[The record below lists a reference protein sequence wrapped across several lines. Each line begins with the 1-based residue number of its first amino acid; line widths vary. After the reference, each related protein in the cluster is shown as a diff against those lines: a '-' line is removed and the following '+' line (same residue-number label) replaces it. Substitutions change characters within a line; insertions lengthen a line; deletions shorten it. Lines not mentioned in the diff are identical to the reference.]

1 MMKRLLLLPSWI
13 VPVLV
18 LTFVGRLQ
26 SEPSKIYGKSGES
39 WQATGGPLPDFSYA
53 GYQRGEKP
61 LPERAPD
68 VSVKDY
74 GAVGDGTTDDSAAIQ
89 KAIDENPGKTIAL
102 PGGRYRLSDVVN
114 IKSSGTVLQGEGPEK
129 TVIVAPVP
137 LQEIHPLPVQYPDT
151 GGTAYAYSGG
161 FIKVQGSTG
170 YYSSDARPVTAP
182 AKRGDT
188 VLQLAPGH
196 PFKAGDE
203 IVVIASE
210 TEGLTLLQYLYRDD
224 PTDLSEAGSDRSFR
238 HVSRVQ
244 SVEGASVTLER
255 PLRIDLRPEWKAEV
269 RTFQPRLEEVGIEHL
284 AFEFPDDPYLGHFTE
299 KGFNAI
305 EINGAAHSWVRDVV
319 IRNSDSGI
327 SVGGSVFCTVTGIV
341 LESERRAENPHD
353 STGHHGI
360 TVNSLDCLCTDFQ
373 FETKFIHDLTV
384 TGGSVGSVFSN
395 GRGPDLSLD
404 HHKLA
409 PYENLFSNLDLGR
422 GDRMFMS
429 GGRDA
434 IGRNAGAGNTYWNLT
449 SKGSVEMPDD
459 FGPSRLNFIGVRMRG
474 GSKQDAEGPWIESI
488 RPGSVEPPDLHAAQL
503 ASRLGG
509 GGESN
514 ESDGNTMHEWT
525 NTEGKTIPARFG
537 GIEGAEVIL
546 ILDGGREVLYP
557 LDKLSVE
564 SQGLARKLANP

>member
-224 PTDLSEAGSDRSFR
+224 PTDLSKAGSDRSFR

-384 TGGSVGSVFSN
+384 AGGSVGSVFSN